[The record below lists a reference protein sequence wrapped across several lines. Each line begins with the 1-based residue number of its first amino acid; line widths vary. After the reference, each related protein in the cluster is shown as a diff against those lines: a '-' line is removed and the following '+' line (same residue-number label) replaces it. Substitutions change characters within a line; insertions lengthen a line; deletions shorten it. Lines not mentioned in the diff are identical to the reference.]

1 MNKDEENHN
10 SISLKEYIEAKIG
23 AVEKATTIASANLEK
38 RLEGMNEFREALKD
52 QTAKFITRNEHEAMM
67 NNYNKDIRELRESR
81 AMLEG
86 KANQSSLNI
95 VLGVSLVAI
104 LISII
109 DLIIRFIK

>member
-1 MNKDEENHN
+1 MADNVNSLRELMLEKFSALKDSMEL
-10 SISLKEYIEAKIG
+10 SRQSM
-23 AVEKATTIASANLEK
+23 EK

-86 KANQSSLNI
+86 KASQSSLNI

>member
-1 MNKDEENHN
+1 MADNVNSLRELMLEKFSALKDSMEL
-10 SISLKEYIEAKIG
+10 SRQSM
-23 AVEKATTIASANLEK
+23 EK